1 MAAPPRPRRRTRL
14 AKGDRR
20 EQLLAA
26 AERAFLRGGYHGTH
40 VDDVIREA
48 GIARGTFYL
57 HFESKH
63 AIFAALVER
72 MLALFLEARPATPE
86 PEIRNVADAEAL
98 LRLSTR
104 TVLETF
110 RAHRGLCR
118 LLLEE
123 AVGADKGFAARL
135 AAHEREWHAR
145 VADTRREFV
154 ERGIARADLDCD
166 VHAEMVIGIMER
178 ITRQYLLPDAEPDI
192 GALVE
197 AVVALELRGLCG

>member
-1 MAAPPRPRRRTRL
+1 VAAASRPRTRL
-14 AKGDRR
+14 AKDDRR
-20 EQLLAA
+20 AQLLGA

-63 AIFAALVER
+63 AIFSALVDR
-72 MLALFLEARPATPE
+72 MLGIFLEARPTGPE
-86 PEIRNVADAEAL
+86 PEVRTAADAEAL
-98 LRLSTR
+98 LSLSTR
-104 TVLETF
+104 TVLSTF

-135 AAHEREWHAR
+135 DAHEREWHAR
-145 VADTRREFV
+145 VAATRREFV
-154 ERGIARADLDCD
+154 ERGIARPDLDCD
-166 VHAEMVIGIMER
+166 VHAEMVIGLMER
-178 ITRQYLLPDAEPDI
+178 LTRRYLLPDPEPDLE
-192 GALVE
+192 ALVR
-197 AVVALELRGLCG
+197 AVVAFEMRGIRG